1 MDTGTGELPVHA
13 GDIAGVVV
21 DGVSY
26 MTKIKIKSRNP
37 IDAPK
42 PANGG
47 KASPVPEKGQMPEQ
61 RKESFIS
68 ICVGII
74 KQDIREKIYGEK
86 EGVKMPESKESWK
99 DWEGEL

>member
-1 MDTGTGELPVHA
+1 MDD
-13 GDIAGVVV
+13 GDVTV
-21 DGVSY
+21 
-26 MTKIKIKSRNP
+26 TKIKIKSRNP

-68 ICVGII
+68 VCVGII
-74 KQDIREKIYGEK
+74 KDDIRKKIHGEE
-86 EGVKMPESKESWK
+86 EGVKMPESTESWE
-99 DWEGEL
+99 DWEGQL